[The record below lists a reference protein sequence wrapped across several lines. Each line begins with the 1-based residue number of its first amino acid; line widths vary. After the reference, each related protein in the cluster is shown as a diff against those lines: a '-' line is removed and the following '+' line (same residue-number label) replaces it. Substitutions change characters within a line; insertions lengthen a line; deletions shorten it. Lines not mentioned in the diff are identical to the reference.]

1 MKTLQ
6 SAVNYPYF
14 QQSERPKLPFA
25 KELATHLLLADYT
38 ALIEAAR
45 LENAHDSLSFS
56 LIPYDKP
63 VIPEKYFKAEWKL
76 NKLFTQPCIWCGL
89 SEDLGSPNV
98 PNHFWTASYR
108 ALVRPSSFENIFV
121 MNGNILSEA
130 REKLFQSCF
139 KERRSATEDEIGE
152 VYRAQAETMIA
163 IGDYK
168 NQYRVPV
175 IIVYRSLLRD
185 ELVPLPL
192 SKDFVSL

>member
-6 SAVNYPYF
+6 SAVNYPYP

-25 KELATHLLLADYT
+25 KELATHLLFTDYT

-76 NKLFTQPCIWCGL
+76 NELFTKPCIWCGL
-89 SEDLGSPNV
+89 SEESGSPNI
-98 PNHFWTASYR
+98 PNHFWMASYR
-108 ALVRPSSFENIFV
+108 ALVRPFSFEDIFV
-121 MNGNILSEA
+121 MDGNAFSEA

-139 KERRSATEDEIGE
+139 QERRSATEDEIGE
-152 VYRAQAETMIA
+152 VYRAQAETMLA
-163 IGDYK
+163 IGDYQ
-168 NQYRVPV
+168 NQYKTPA
-175 IIVYRSLLRD
+175 IIIYRSLACN

-192 SKDFVSL
+192 PEFKSL